1 LKKLLILYL
10 SNTGNT
16 KEIADIISSGN
27 FDNDIY
33 TEIVHFD
40 DTIQPL
46 INSYEYIAIGLPEK
60 EKIANTLIEKINFEN
75 KKIALFGSYD
85 DNSKN
90 NNWLKQISELL
101 KEKNKT
107 YIFEDNILKIH
118 KSPKNYE
125 KKICLN
131 FGKKFM
137 TLKGSVNNGL

>member
-16 KEIADIISSGN
+16 KEIADIISNGN
-27 FDNDIY
+27 FNNNIY
-33 TEIVHFD
+33 TEIVHFND
-40 DTIQPL
+40 AIQPL
-46 INSYEYIAIGLPEK
+46 IDSYEYIAIGLPEK
-60 EKIANTLIEKINFEN
+60 EKITNTFIKKINFKN

-85 DNSKN
+85 NNSKN
-90 NNWLKQISELL
+90 NNWLKKFSELL

-107 YIFEDNILKIH
+107 YVFENNILKIH

-137 TLKGSVNNGL
+137 TFKGSVNNGL